1 MRHFALLLAA
11 CTALVGQGVAQYA
24 PKVDPSFQAYAPAAQ
39 VEGLVESIG
48 ADSLADVWEEWRA
61 AFRKAQPKAQ
71 FKVTHLPVP
80 QALKGF
86 LEGNAPL
93 VHLPREMKVEEAQA
107 FQKKFGY
114 QPTKLVVCY
123 DAFIVFVN
131 AANPIKEM
139 GMDQLDAAYSSTRL
153 AGYRSS
159 DAAVETWGDLG
170 VRNGD
175 YSRRPIN
182 AYMRA
187 EGLASRTTI
196 QEMVLLKG
204 KYKPTVLESPD
215 WSGIA
220 EAVMTD
226 ASGLGIGTLA
236 SWLSRNKTLALTPLH
251 AKEAVAPTQENVVT
265 GRYPLSRTYYL
276 YVNRAPGKDLPPV
289 VAEFL
294 SFVLSREGQGAVAQA
309 MLYPLPTEIA
319 QMNRKRLRAN

>member
-1 MRHFALLLAA
+1 MRHLALSLIVCSALL
-11 CTALVGQGVAQYA
+11 GQGVVQYA
-24 PKVDPSFQAYAPAAQ
+24 PKVDPGFQGYAPAAQ
-39 VEGLVESIG
+39 AEGIVESVG
-48 ADSLADVWEEWRA
+48 ADSLADVWEEWRF
-61 AFRKAQPKAQ
+61 AFKKVQPKAQ
-71 FKVTHLPVP
+71 FKVTHQPVS
-80 QALKGF
+80 QALKAF
-86 LEGNAPL
+86 LEGNSGL
-93 VHLPREMKVEEAQA
+93 LHLPREMKVEEAQA

-131 AANPIKEM
+131 AANPIKDM
-139 GMDQLDAAYSSTRL
+139 GMDQLDAAYSTTRL
-153 AGYRSS
+153 SGYRPE
-159 DAAVETWGDLG
+159 APTETWGDLG

-175 YSRRPIN
+175 YVRRPIS

-187 EGLASRTTI
+187 EGLASRATI

-204 KYKPTVLESPD
+204 KYKPTVIECPD

-251 AKEAVAPTQENVVT
+251 AKEAVAPNQENVVS

-276 YVNRAPGKDLPPV
+276 YVNRAPGKDLPPA

-294 SFVLSREGQGAVAQA
+294 SFVLSREGQAAVAQA
-309 MLYPLPTEIA
+309 MLYPLPMEIA
-319 QMNRKRLRAN
+319 QMNRKRLRTN